1 MRNGIPPAIVAG
13 VGRVRLACQ
22 HGVMSALRTF
32 GRVTGWTCMAIGG
45 IQLFGGVRWEPG
57 IAGHATVDSHV
68 RFMGPVFAGYGLG
81 WLDATAAPDPDL
93 DRMRVLA
100 GLMAGPRGRR
110 TARDPRHPGPTTP
123 LPRSTARRGTRRPG
137 RGGGVGLARAPYWLA
152 SSAGTAALL
161 VVDQS
166 HACMITWFGQR
177 SVIGESA
184 HTAAKSNVAA
194 ALPGEGHTLSTCLL
208 ATESGASRRLHE
220 AQKDPADGRRRC
232 RHRTVG

>member
-1 MRNGIPPAIVAG
+1 MRNGIPPAIVA
-13 VGRVRLACQ
+13 GRVRLACQ

-100 GLMAGPRGRR
+100 GLMA
-110 TARDPRHPGPTTP
+110 
-123 LPRSTARRGTRRPG
+123 L
-137 RGGGVGLARAPYWLA
+137 GGVGRLATRA
-152 SSAGTAALL
+152 
-161 VVDQS
+161 
-166 HACMITWFGQR
+166 
-177 SVIGESA
+177 
-184 HTAAKSNVAA
+184 
-194 ALPGEGHTLSTCLL
+194 TLGRPHRFHDLLL
-208 ATESGASRRLHE
+208 AVELAAPVVVE
-220 AQKDPADGRRRC
+220 ALAWRERPTG
-232 RHRTVG
+232 